1 MRLSKRITNLTGGGS
16 DGWDVFRRARAM
28 EDAGKPVINL
38 TLGDHDIPTDPDQK
52 RSTLN
57 EKFEPEKIGEC

>member
-38 TLGDHDIPTDPDQK
+38 TLGDHDIPTDPDI
-52 RSTLN
+52 LHAMH
-57 EKFEPEKIGEC
+57 EAALDGIAG